1 MVRFIIYLS
10 IFFCMTSCKTN
21 EQICT
26 NPDKTAMYGKDGNYG
41 IYLIRSKIDSF
52 DFYKFRYDLVINKTG
67 KITEV
72 KSYNENCRTDSL
84 MIKHILKMPK
94 WSPAIKDGK
103 KVKSIYHL
111 KFHIA
116 PNF

>member
-26 NPDKTAMYGKDGNYG
+26 NPDKAAMYGKDRNYG

-52 DFYKFRYDLVINKTG
+52 DFYILLSGKTQ
-67 KITEV
+67 K
-72 KSYNENCRTDSL
+72 
-84 MIKHILKMPK
+84 
-94 WSPAIKDGK
+94 AIK
-103 KVKSIYHL
+103 IL
-111 KFHIA
+111 PEA
-116 PNF
+116 Q

>member
-1 MVRFIIYLS
+1 MKYLIFYLC

-21 EQICT
+21 DYICA
-26 NPDKTAMYGKDGNYG
+26 NPDKVAVYGKDGNYG
-41 IYLIRSKIDSF
+41 IYLMRPKIDSLE
-52 DFYKFRYDLVINKTG
+52 FYKFRYDLVIGKTG
-67 KITEV
+67 KIMNV

-111 KFHIA
+111 KFHID